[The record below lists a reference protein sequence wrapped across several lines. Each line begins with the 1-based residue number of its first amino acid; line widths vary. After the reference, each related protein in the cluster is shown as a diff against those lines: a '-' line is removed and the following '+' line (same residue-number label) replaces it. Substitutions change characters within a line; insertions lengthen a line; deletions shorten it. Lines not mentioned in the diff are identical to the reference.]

1 MPQNPTV
8 REPAPEERIARVV
21 LGILKFS
28 ETMGNPK
35 LLSLLELSAT
45 LSPYIQ
51 VELLEAAHQ
60 ERTMC
65 LADFYNLREKLVER
79 ERLAFQRSSELH
91 AQIISRPEA
100 KFITEV
106 AGGGI
111 ELRPPGRGD

>member
-1 MPQNPTV
+1 MQNPIV

-21 LGILKFS
+21 LGLMKLA
-28 ETMGNPK
+28 EAMGNPK
-35 LLSLLELSAT
+35 LLTLLELSAA

-51 VELLEAAHQ
+51 VELIEAAHQ

-79 ERLAFQRSSELH
+79 ERIAFQRSSELH

-100 KFITEV
+100 KFITQV
-106 AGGGI
+106 AGSTFD
-111 ELRPPGRGD
+111 LRPPTGG

>member
-1 MPQNPTV
+1 MQNPIV

-21 LGILKFS
+21 LGLLKLS
-28 ETMGNPK
+28 EAMGNPK
-35 LLSLLELSAT
+35 KFSLLELSAA

-51 VELLEAAHQ
+51 VELIEAAHQ
-60 ERTMC
+60 ERTLC

-100 KFITEV
+100 KFITQV
-106 AGGGI
+106 AGTTFDVSPSGGV
-111 ELRPPGRGD
+111 